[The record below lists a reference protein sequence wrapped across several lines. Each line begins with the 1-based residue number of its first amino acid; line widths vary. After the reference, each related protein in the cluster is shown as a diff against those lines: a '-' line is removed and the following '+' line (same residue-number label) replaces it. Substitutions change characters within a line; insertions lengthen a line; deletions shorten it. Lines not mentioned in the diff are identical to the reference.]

1 MALDT
6 YKAVKMLKEAGF
18 DEPQAEAVV
27 TTVGNAFDD
36 TVATK
41 TDVAELRIEIQE
53 IRTEIQEVRADLHA
67 EIQEVRAEIHAE
79 IQEVR
84 AEIREL
90 EQRMT
95 IKMGGFLAATIG
107 LITALNK
114 LIG

>member
-1 MALDT
+1 M
-6 YKAVKMLKEAGF
+6 
-18 DEPQAEAVV
+18 V

-53 IRTEIQEVRADLHA
+53 IRTEIQEVRA
-67 EIQEVRAEIHAE
+67 EIK
-79 IQEVR
+79 
-84 AEIREL
+84 EL

>member
-6 YKAVKMLKEAGF
+6 YKAIKMLKEAGF

-41 TDVAELRIEIQE
+41 TDIAELR
-53 IRTEIQEVRADLHA
+53 A
-67 EIQEVRAEIHAE
+67 EIQEVRAEIQAEIQEVRADLHAE

>member
-6 YKAVKMLKEAGF
+6 YKAIKMLKEAGF

-41 TDVAELRIEIQE
+41 TDIAELR
-53 IRTEIQEVRADLHA
+53 A
-67 EIQEVRAEIHAE
+67 EIQEVRAEVHAE
-79 IQEVR
+79 IQKVR

-95 IKMGGFLAATIG
+95 IKMGGFLVATIG

>member
-6 YKAVKMLKEAGF
+6 YKAVKMLKKAGF

-53 IRTEIQEVRADLHA
+53 IRTEIQEVRA
-67 EIQEVRAEIHAE
+67 
-79 IQEVR
+79 
-84 AEIREL
+84 EIREL

>member
-1 MALDT
+1 M
-6 YKAVKMLKEAGF
+6 
-18 DEPQAEAVV
+18 
-27 TTVGNAFDD
+27 AFDN

-41 TDVAELRIEIQE
+41 TDIAELRIEIQE
-53 IRTEIQEVRADLHA
+53 IRTEIQEVRAEIQA
-67 EIQEVRAEIHAE
+67 EIQEIHG
-79 IQEVR
+79 
-84 AEIREL
+84 EIRHL

>member
-41 TDVAELRIEIQE
+41 TDIAELRIEIQE
-53 IRTEIQEVRADLHA
+53 IRT
-67 EIQEVRAEIHAE
+67 E

>member
-41 TDVAELRIEIQE
+41 TDIAEL
-53 IRTEIQEVRADLHA
+53 RTEIQEVRAELRT
-67 EIQEVRAEIHAE
+67 EIQEVRVEIQAE
-79 IQEVR
+79 IQEIR
-84 AEIREL
+84 GEIRHL

>member
-6 YKAVKMLKEAGF
+6 YKAVKMLTEVGF

-36 TVATK
+36 SVATK
-41 TDVAELRIEIQE
+41 TDIA
-53 IRTEIQEVRADLHA
+53 
-67 EIQEVRAEIHAE
+67 EVRAE
-79 IQEVR
+79 VR
-84 AEIREL
+84 AIRAEMREL

-95 IKMGGFLAATIG
+95 IKMGGFIAAAVG

>member
-53 IRTEIQEVRADLHA
+53 IRTEIQEVRA
-67 EIQEVRAEIHAE
+67 
-79 IQEVR
+79 
-84 AEIREL
+84 EIREL

>member
-6 YKAVKMLKEAGF
+6 YKAIKMLKEAGF

-41 TDVAELRIEIQE
+41 TDIAELR
-53 IRTEIQEVRADLHA
+53 
-67 EIQEVRAEIHAE
+67 AE

>member
-6 YKAVKMLKEAGF
+6 YKAIKMLKEAGF

-41 TDVAELRIEIQE
+41 TDIAELRIEIQE
-53 IRTEIQEVRADLHA
+53 IRTEIQEVRADL
-67 EIQEVRAEIHAE
+67 HAE